1 MIDGLTAKLVAEVAI
16 GGLAK
21 GLVVALTS
29 GLLVGLSSGLA
40 ARLVGVWMEG
50 CLKLITGL
58 FARLITGPSVGM
70 VDALTRGLT
79 ADITARTAAGS
90 GTGQAGGLAGR
101 PFAKMAAELI

>member
-1 MIDGLTAKLVAEVAI
+1 
-16 GGLAK
+16 
-21 GLVVALTS
+21 
-29 GLLVGLSSGLA
+29 
-40 ARLVGVWMEG
+40 MEG

-90 GTGQAGGLAGR
+90 GTAGWGGGWKAVCQDVCGDSETCTESLGGLSGLLQGLDAQDAVLVDSQYG
-101 PFAKMAAELI
+101 LYCWQ